1 LTASQTLAQ
10 RLRQAIGRPQALQ
23 VFTGSSDLRMTL

>member
-10 RLRQAIGRPQALQ
+10 RLRQAIGLPQAAQ
-23 VFTGSSDLRMTL
+23 FFTGSSDLRIVR